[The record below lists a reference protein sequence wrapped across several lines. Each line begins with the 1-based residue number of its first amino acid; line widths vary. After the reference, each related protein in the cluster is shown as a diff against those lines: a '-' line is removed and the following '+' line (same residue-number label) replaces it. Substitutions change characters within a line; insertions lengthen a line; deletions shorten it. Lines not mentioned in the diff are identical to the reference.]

1 MKIVVRVGKCL
12 AFCLLALA
20 GSLSAQTPVVSQTNL
35 TLRIM
40 AANLTSGGM
49 TYQTAG
55 LNILKGLKP
64 DIVAI
69 QEFNYANNSA
79 ADFRQMLDTTFDTNF
94 VYYRE
99 SGYGIPNG
107 IISRFPILA
116 AGSWDDPEV
125 NDRGFAWAQLDV
137 PGSND
142 LYVVSVH
149 LYNSGNASDRNNEAI
164 AVKNNIAANFPAN
177 AWVVVAGD
185 FNTDTRSE
193 AAVNTFKTFLS
204 DDPIPTDAQSGGD
217 MDTNEPR
224 NKPYDYVLPS
234 FSFATNLAPVV
245 LPSRVYANGL
255 VFDSAVYTPLSDV
268 APVSYGDS
276 HVSGMQHMAVIK
288 DFTIAYT
295 ITNSYSDAPAIT
307 AQPESQTVEPGGN
320 AAFTVVA
327 SGAPTLHYQ
336 WRFGT
341 SNLAGATASTL
352 TLTNVQSGNAGT
364 YCVVI
369 TNFAGSVTSSPA
381 TLTVGTAPVIVT
393 HPQSQSVN
401 AGATVAFSV
410 TSSGTALLAYQW
422 RFNGANLAG
431 ATESSCLL
439 TNVQSQDAG
448 SYSVVITNLLG
459 ATTSSNA
466 VLTVNAPPIV
476 TAQPQS
482 QTVAPGQDATFTV
495 TATGAAP
502 LSYQWRFNGTPLAGA
517 IGTSY
522 TRPNAQPSDAGSYSV
537 VITNLAGSAVS
548 VDAIL
553 TVAVAQG
560 SVIAQWDFNSLTP
573 DGLTTTGTLAPS
585 TGSGTATYVGGT
597 KAAAS
602 GEFAGGGPTD
612 TNTTDNSGWN
622 TSYYPAATVGNKT
635 AGVKFAASTVG
646 RQNVG
651 VSWDQRESSTGSKY
665 VRLRYTT
672 NGTDFIDFPTAVS
685 VAGTSWKSTTN
696 SLASVGGVNDN
707 PSFAFQIV
715 AEFESTATGAG
726 NTNYV
731 GAAGT
736 YSTGGTIRFD
746 MVTVSGTAIPTATP
760 PVISSQP
767 ASQMVNQG
775 AAATFSVLAAGTAPL
790 SYQWR
795 FNASVL
801 PGATASAYTRSN
813 VQPADIGSYS
823 VVVSN
828 SAGTAISSNALLHLV
843 VPAPALAMESA
854 QVIRWQGLSNLTY
867 IVQAITNIEQT
878 NWVTVGTASSPGTSV
893 SFTNQAEAPRQF
905 FRVLCP

>member
-1 MKIVVRVGKCL
+1 M
-12 AFCLLALA
+12 LA

-79 ADFRQMLDTTFDTNF
+79 ADFRQMLDKTFDTNF

-99 SGYGIPNG
+99 SGYSIPNG

-137 PGSND
+137 PGFSD

-149 LYNSGNASDRNNEAI
+149 LYNSGSASERNNEAI
-164 AVKNNIAANFPAN
+164 AVKNNVAANFPAN

-193 AAVNTFKTFLS
+193 AAVDTFKTFLS

-224 NKPYDYVLPS
+224 NKPYDYLLPS
-234 FSFATNLAPVV
+234 FSFVTNFVPTV
-245 LPSRVYANGL
+245 LPSHVYTNGL

-268 APVSYGDS
+268 APVASGDS

-288 DFTIAYT
+288 DFTITYT
-295 ITNSYSDAPAIT
+295 VTNSYSDAPAIT

-320 AAFTVVA
+320 AAFSVVA

-336 WRFGT
+336 WRLGT
-341 SNLAGATASTL
+341 SSLAGATASTL

-381 TLTVGTAPVIVT
+381 TLIVGTAPVIVA

-410 TSSGTALLAYQW
+410 TSSGTPPLAYQW
-422 RFNGANLAG
+422 RLNGTNLAG
-431 ATESSCLL
+431 ATASSCLL
-439 TNVQSQDAG
+439 INVQSQDAG

-459 ATTSSNA
+459 AATSSNA
-466 VLTVNAPPIV
+466 VLTVNAPPLI

-495 TATGAAP
+495 SATGAAP
-502 LSYQWRFNGTPLAGA
+502 LAYQWRFNGTPLAGA
-517 IGTSY
+517 TGTSY
-522 TRPNAQPSDAGSYSV
+522 TRSNAQTGDAGSYSV
-537 VITNLAGSAVS
+537 VITNPVGSVAS
-548 VDAIL
+548 ADAIL
-553 TVAVAQG
+553 TVAAVSG
-560 SVIAQWDFNSLTP
+560 NVIAQWDFNSLTP
-573 DGLTTTGTLAPS
+573 DGLTTTGTLTPS
-585 TGSGTATYVGGT
+585 TGSGTASYIGGT
-597 KAAAS
+597 KAASS

-635 AGVKFAASTVG
+635 AGVKFAVSTAG
-646 RQNVG
+646 RQNVS
-651 VSWDQRESSTGSKY
+651 VSWDQKESNTGSKY
-665 VRLRYTT
+665 MRLRYTT
-672 NGTDFIDFPTAVS
+672 NGTDFVDFPTGVS
-685 VAGTSWKSTTN
+685 VAGTSWESKTN
-696 SLASVGGVNDN
+696 SLAAITGVNN
-707 PSFAFQIV
+707 NSNFAFQIV

-726 NTNYV
+726 GDCYV
-731 GAAGT
+731 AANSGST
-736 YSTGGTIRFD
+736 YGTGGTVRFD
-746 MVTVSGTAIPTATP
+746 MVTVVGTAIPTATP
-760 PVISSQP
+760 PVITSPP

-775 AAATFSVLAAGTAPL
+775 AAATFSVLASGTAPL

-795 FNASVL
+795 FNASAL
-801 PGATASAYTRSN
+801 PGATASAYTRGN
-813 VQPADIGSYS
+813 VQPADMGSYS

-828 SAGTAISSNALLHLV
+828 SAGTAISSNALLRLV
-843 VPAPALAMESA
+843 VPAPTLVMESA

-867 IVQAITNIEQT
+867 IVQAKTNLEQT
-878 NWVTVGTASSPGTSV
+878 NWVTVGTASSPETSV

-905 FRVLCP
+905 FRALCP

>member
-1 MKIVVRVGKCL
+1 
-12 AFCLLALA
+12 
-20 GSLSAQTPVVSQTNL
+20 
-35 TLRIM
+35 M

-149 LYNSGNASDRNNEAI
+149 LYNSGSASDRNNEAI

-352 TLTNVQSGNAGT
+352 TLTNVQSGKAGT

-381 TLTVGTAPVIVT
+381 NLTVGTAPVIVT

-410 TSSGTALLAYQW
+410 TSSGTAPLAYQW

-439 TNVQSQDAG
+439 TNVQSQ
-448 SYSVVITNLLG
+448 
-459 ATTSSNA
+459 
-466 VLTVNAPPIV
+466 
-476 TAQPQS
+476 
-482 QTVAPGQDATFTV
+482 
-495 TATGAAP
+495 
-502 LSYQWRFNGTPLAGA
+502 
-517 IGTSY
+517 
-522 TRPNAQPSDAGSYSV
+522 DAGSYSV

-622 TSYYPAATVGNKT
+622 TSYYPAATLSNKT
-635 AGVKFAASTVG
+635 AGVKFAVSTAG
-646 RQNVG
+646 RQNVS

-672 NGTDFIDFPTAVS
+672 NGTDFIDFPTSVS

-726 NTNYV
+726 NQNYV
-731 GAAGT
+731 GASGT
-736 YSTGGTIRFD
+736 YGTSGTIRFD

-760 PVISSQP
+760 PVITSQP

-775 AAATFSVLAAGTAPL
+775 AAATFSVVATGTAPL

-867 IVQAITNIEQT
+867 IVQAKTNIEQA
-878 NWVTVGTASSPGTSV
+878 NWVTVGTATSPGTGV
-893 SFTNQAEAPRQF
+893 SFTNQAETPRQF